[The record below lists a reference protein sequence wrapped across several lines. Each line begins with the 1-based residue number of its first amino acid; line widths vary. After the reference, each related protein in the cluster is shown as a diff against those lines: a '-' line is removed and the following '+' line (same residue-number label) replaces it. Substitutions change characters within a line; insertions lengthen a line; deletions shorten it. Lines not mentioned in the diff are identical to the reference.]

1 VRVLVTGCNGFV
13 GGHLVAELLGNGY
26 AVFGLDLLEN
36 GETNCETAF
45 IDLLNAQAVSEYV
58 KAVKPDVVFHLAAQ
72 ANVGLSWEKPQL
84 TYEVNVLGTINLLEA
99 VRRLQKPCRVII
111 TGSADQYGLTG
122 LVEKPISETVELT
135 PQNPYAASKKAVEE
149 IADVYMKAYEMDII
163 KTRSFNH
170 SGPGQGLGFLIPDLC
185 NEIVNIERGMS
196 DCLKVGNLEAVRD
209 FSDVRDVVR
218 AYRLLAEKGRSG
230 EVYNVGSGIGR
241 KAQDILDILISMSSC
256 EIKVK
261 QDESRMRKSDTP
273 ILVCDRTKLH
283 KHTGWVPLRS
293 LDETIKDTLEYY
305 RHKMREQ

>member
-1 VRVLVTGCNGFV
+1 MMRALVTGSNGFV
-13 GGHLVAELLGNGY
+13 GCHLVAELQENGY
-26 AVFGLDLLEN
+26 AVFGVDLTAN
-36 GETNCETAF
+36 AETNCEIAI
-45 IDLLNAQAVSEYV
+45 IDLLDSQAVREYV
-58 KAVKPDVVFHLAAQ
+58 AKLNPDVVFHLAAQ
-72 ANVGLSWEKPQL
+72 ANVGLSWKKPQL

-99 VRRLQKPCRVII
+99 VKELQKPCRVII

-122 LVEKPISETVELT
+122 LVKKPISETIELN

-185 NEIVNIERGMS
+185 NEIVNVERGLS

-230 EVYNVGSGIGR
+230 EVYNVGSGVGR

-256 EIKVK
+256 EVKVK

-283 KHTGWVPLRS
+283 KHTGWVLLRS

-305 RHKMREQ
+305 RARK

>member
-1 VRVLVTGCNGFV
+1 MRVLVTGCNGFV